1 MGFWVTESLGFSMRA
16 PQNLGGGLALGT
28 YDYFASPLPPP
39 PPSVLRNFNG
49 AGGAGQTLPKSSD
62 SIT

>member
-16 PQNLGGGLALGT
+16 PQNLGGGQWHLARMIILRVHCR
-28 YDYFASPLPPP
+28 P

-49 AGGAGQTLPKSSD
+49 AGGGGRPNTAK
-62 SIT
+62 II